1 MLKRLT
7 AFLFVLMIAGNVFAG
22 VCGCIGD
29 ADHQDPCCKRELNA
43 KDSFSAKPCCDDNC
57 VTSGSVST
65 PRTQGEST
73 VKIPIPADEI
83 AVVAIRN
90 FAFDLSTVRRSEIT
104 VPFVDKRLIFPRPPD
119 LYLKHHSFLI

>member
-1 MLKRLT
+1 MFRRFA
-7 AFLFVLMIAGNVFAG
+7 AFLFVLTMAGNLWAG

-57 VTSGSVST
+57 LTSGSVST

-73 VKIPIPADEI
+73 VKIPLPADEI
-83 AVVAIRN
+83 AVEAIRT
-90 FAFDLSTVRRSEIT
+90 FAFDPSVVRRSEIS